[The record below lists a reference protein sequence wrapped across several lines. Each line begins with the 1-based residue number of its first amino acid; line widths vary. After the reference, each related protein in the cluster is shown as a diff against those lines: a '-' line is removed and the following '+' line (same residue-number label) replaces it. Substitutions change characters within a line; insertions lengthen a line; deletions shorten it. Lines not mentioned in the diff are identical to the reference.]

1 MSKKADYTAEE
12 WQTIVKAAP
21 MAGLAVTLASPN
33 GPFGVMKEM
42 FAVGMAIA
50 DTLQKGS
57 SNELVSA
64 LIDDLKARG
73 TKPER
78 PEGMDYPDKAR
89 AACLQALT
97 DLDALLARKS
107 SPDEAHGF
115 KQWLQGIAT
124 RVAEA
129 SNEGG
134 FLGFGGEKVSDAERA
149 TLAEISKT
157 LHLA

>member
-1 MSKKADYTAEE
+1 MSIKSDYTPEE
-12 WQTIVKAAP
+12 WQTVVKAAP
-21 MAGLAVTLASPN
+21 MAGLVVTLASPN

-57 SNELVSA
+57 DVPLVQS
-64 LIDDLKARG
+64 LINDLKARG
-73 TKPER
+73 TTPER
-78 PEGMDYPDKAR
+78 PKGMDTPDKAR
-89 AACLQALT
+89 AQSLQALA

-107 SPDEAHGF
+107 TPDEARGF
-115 KQWLQGIAT
+115 KLWLQDIAQ

-134 FLGFGGEKVSDAERA
+134 FMGFGGERVSAAEREA
-149 TLAEISKT
+149 LASISKT
-157 LHLA
+157 LHLS

>member
-1 MSKKADYTAEE
+1 MSKKTDYTAEE

-57 SNELVSA
+57 DNELVSA
-64 LIDDLKARG
+64 LIEDLKARG
-73 TKPER
+73 TKPEK
-78 PEGMDYPDKAR
+78 PAGMDSPEKAR
-89 AACLQALT
+89 AACMQALK
-97 DLDALLARKS
+97 DLDALLAAKS
-107 SPDEAHGF
+107 TPNEALGF
-115 KQWLQGIAT
+115 KQWLHGIAHN
-124 RVAEA
+124 VAEA

-134 FLGFGGEKVSDAERA
+134 FLGFGGEKVSAAEREA
-149 TLAEISKT
+149 LAAISTT
-157 LHLA
+157 LHLS

>member
-1 MSKKADYTAEE
+1 MSKKTDFTGEE

-21 MAGLAVTLASPN
+21 MVGLAVTLASPN

-57 SNELVSA
+57 DNELVTA
-64 LIDDLKARG
+64 LIEDLKARG
-73 TKPER
+73 TKPDR
-78 PEGMDYPDKAR
+78 PSGMESPEKAR
-89 AACLQALT
+89 AACMQALQE
-97 DLDALLARKS
+97 LDALLLRKS
-107 SPDEAHGF
+107 TPNEALGF
-115 KQWLQGIAT
+115 KQWLHGIAHS
-124 RVAEA
+124 VAEA

-134 FLGFGGEKVSDAERA
+134 FLGFGGEKVSAAERDA
-149 TLAEISKT
+149 LTAIGAA

>member
-57 SNELVSA
+57 SNELVSS

-73 TKPER
+73 TKPEQ
-78 PEGMDYPDKAR
+78 PQAMDSPDKAR
-89 AACLQALT
+89 ATCMQALADVDT
-97 DLDALLARKS
+97 LLARKS
-107 SPDEAHGF
+107 TPDEAKGF
-115 KQWLQGIAT
+115 KEWLHGIAT

-149 TLAEISKT
+149 ALADIGKM